1 MFDRIPFRLMPK
13 ASRTFLKFLLAL
25 VFFTLP
31 NLVPQ
36 GASASSGDTLSVSA
50 SGAVSSGS
58 LTKVKSPLPHLVQTG
73 LRAEHNLPEEIL
85 GIEARYPGARVST
98 VALIYDD
105 YGTGTDTDFRRTV
118 TLL

>member
-1 MFDRIPFRLMPK
+1 MFDRISFRLMPK
-13 ASRTFLKFLLAL
+13 AFRTFLKFLLAL

-36 GASASSGDTLSVSA
+36 GASASSGDTLF
-50 SGAVSSGS
+50 SGS
-58 LTKVKSPLPHLVQTG
+58 LTKAKSPLPHLVQTG

-98 VALIYDD
+98 IALIYDD

>member
-1 MFDRIPFRLMPK
+1 MTG
-13 ASRTFLKFLLAL
+13 SAL
-25 VFFTLP
+25 TGSYATGP
-31 NLVPQ
+31 S
-36 GASASSGDTLSVSA
+36 SAHT
-50 SGAVSSGS
+50 GS
-58 LTKVKSPLPHLVQTG
+58 LVKSKLPHLVQTG

-118 TLL
+118 ALL

>member
-1 MFDRIPFRLMPK
+1 MKPK
-13 ASRTFLKFLLAL
+13 
-25 VFFTLP
+25 
-31 NLVPQ
+31 
-36 GASASSGDTLSVSA
+36 
-50 SGAVSSGS
+50 
-58 LTKVKSPLPHLVQTG
+58 LPHLVQTG